1 MTFKKIAV
9 AFDESAEADRAFHA
23 ALDLAK
29 LTSAELYIV
38 TVIENLPA
46 YISYVSAVAPDVP
59 GLLKSQ
65 RRTFYEDLHGRAKL
79 IAEQSG
85 IRFHAEIA
93 EGDEIQ
99 AMLQLLEQIRPDLL
113 VVGLRLEPGGL
124 SQLLGGTAH
133 RLALRARCNVL
144 GIR

>member
-1 MTFKKIAV
+1 MFKKIAV

-65 RRTFYEDLHGRAKL
+65 RRTFYEDLHSRAKL
-79 IAEQSG
+79 MAEQSG
-85 IRFHAEIA
+85 IRFHGEIVD
-93 EGDEIQ
+93 GDEIQ
-99 AMLQLLEQIRPDLL
+99 AMLQLLNQIRPDLL

-133 RLALRARCNVL
+133 RLALHARCNVL

>member
-1 MTFKKIAV
+1 MFKKIAV

-79 IAEQSG
+79 MAEQSG
-85 IRFHAEIA
+85 IRFHGEIV

-99 AMLQLLEQIRPDLL
+99 AMLQLLNQIRPDLL

-133 RLALRARCNVL
+133 RLALHARCNVL

>member
-1 MTFKKIAV
+1 MFKKIAV

-65 RRTFYEDLHGRAKL
+65 RRTFYEDLHGQAKL
-79 IAEQSG
+79 MAEQSG
-85 IRFHAEIA
+85 IRFHGEIV

-99 AMLQLLEQIRPDLL
+99 AMLQLLNQIRPDLL

-133 RLALRARCNVL
+133 RLALHARCNVL

>member
-1 MTFKKIAV
+1 MFKKIAV

-29 LTSAELYIV
+29 LTSAKLYIV

-46 YISYVSAVAPDVP
+46 YISCVSAVAPDVP
-59 GLLKSQ
+59 GMLKSQ

-79 IAEQSG
+79 IAQRSG
-85 IRFHAEIA
+85 ISFHAVIA

-99 AMLQLLEQIRPDLL
+99 AMLRLLDQVRPDLL

-133 RLALRARCNVL
+133 RLALHARCNIL

>member
-1 MTFKKIAV
+1 MMFKKIAV
-9 AFDESAEADRAFHA
+9 AFDESAESDRGFHA

-29 LTSAELYIV
+29 LTSAELYVV
-38 TVIENLPA
+38 TVIESLPA

-59 GLLKSQ
+59 GMLRSQ
-65 RRTFYEDLHGRAKL
+65 RRTFYEDLHGRARL
-79 IAEQSG
+79 TAEQSG
-85 IRFHAEIA
+85 IRFHAEIV

-99 AMLQLLEQIRPDLL
+99 AMLRLLDKIRPDLL
-113 VVGLRLEPGGL
+113 IVGLRLEPGGL

-133 RLALRARCNVL
+133 RLALHARCNIL

>member
-1 MTFKKIAV
+1 MFKKIAV

-29 LTSAELYIV
+29 LTSAELYFV

-79 IAEQSG
+79 MAEQSG
-85 IRFHAEIA
+85 IRFQGEIV
-93 EGDEIQ
+93 EGDEIE
-99 AMLQLLEQIRPDLL
+99 AMLQLLDQIRPDLL

-133 RLALRARCNVL
+133 RLALHARCNVL